1 MAQRVFMI
9 RREVLGHAADQ
20 PYVSVTGLPTVRAR
34 EAKLLDRELP
44 RDDDRSLAPGRTVMI
59 VEAERLPIVGGA
71 GDQRDECGGPIANPA
86 HVPAPLR
93 TQYRLLLHREKHA
106 PTGRLPVG
114 AIPPNRHTTLAAAP
128 LCNGRNSL
136 HCNI

>member
-44 RDDDRSLAPGRTVMI
+44 RDDDRSLAPGRTVII
-59 VEAERLPIVGGA
+59 VEAERLPIVGEA
-71 GDQRDECGGPIANPA
+71 GRVHERVEFDVDRGPKDVRHRVDTLETTVDRVELPIGDEIVEPDIQR
-86 HVPAPLR
+86 H
-93 TQYRLLLHREKHA
+93 
-106 PTGRLPVG
+106 
-114 AIPPNRHTTLAAAP
+114 LAGIEQQIDP
-128 LCNGRNSL
+128 Q
-136 HCNI
+136 I